1 MNAIPVIRSVNRNP
15 PFPSKWPEVR
25 VGGVPVCVQV
35 AIQVN
40 DLNLFDVLDLEVY
53 DWEVYLQKELLK
65 SCSGLHPALQ
75 PGAGS
80 LSSSSRSAAAV
91 SWQCP

>member
-40 DLNLFDVLDLEVY
+40 DLNLFDVLDL
-53 DWEVYLQKELLK
+53 
-65 SCSGLHPALQ
+65 
-75 PGAGS
+75 
-80 LSSSSRSAAAV
+80 
-91 SWQCP
+91 

>member
-53 DWEVYLQKELLK
+53 DWEVYLRKELLK
-65 SCSGLHPALQ
+65 SCSGQHPAPR

-80 LSSSSRSAAAV
+80 LFSSFRSAAAV
-91 SWQCP
+91 SWRCP